1 MVAFDKEIAR
11 FVGTRNFDISTAMR
25 DVECIVGN
33 LESRD
38 SRTFFITICVIR
50 PYIVFTIDSGC
61 ESTTVN
67 VSAGRN
73 ISMQERFK
81 ETLFCIIIGNGDVLN
96 GNITLQLV

>member
-50 PYIVFTIDSGC
+50 PYIVFTIDSGR

-81 ETLFCIIIGNGDVLN
+81 ETLLCIIIGNGDVLN

>member
-1 MVAFDKEIAR
+1 MVAFDKEVTR

-38 SRTFFITICVIR
+38 SRTFFIAIRVIR
-50 PYIVFTIDSGC
+50 PYIVFTIDSSR
-61 ESTTVN
+61 ESTTIN

-81 ETLFCIIIGNGDVLN
+81 ETLLCIVIGNGDILN
-96 GNITLQLV
+96 GNIMSQLV